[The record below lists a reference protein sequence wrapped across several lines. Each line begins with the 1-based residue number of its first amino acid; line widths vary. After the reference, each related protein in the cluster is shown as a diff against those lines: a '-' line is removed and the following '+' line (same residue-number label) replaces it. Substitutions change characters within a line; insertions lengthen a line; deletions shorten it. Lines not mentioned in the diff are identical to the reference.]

1 MKPKRSLLLLS
12 MIVSLSLSSCDGF
25 NQPLEEDK
33 SSNENS
39 NGGNNENINNNG
51 GSNKD
56 SSTTEETKEEEKESD
71 KEEDKEKPK
80 DEPSGDQDGGNT
92 PVPTPDPQV
101 DPKPEP
107 EPEEEELDSTN
118 SYLATFRVDGNP
130 HKTLRVKKGSAP
142 LYSEVPEPT
151 KLGHYFRYW
160 QLKTAGPNQ
169 NGTVGGAEGNNT
181 DFFVS
186 DIDVVYDA
194 VFILNS
200 YNVSFYNDDELISS
214 VKVTYGQ
221 SCIEKW
227 SLDDLKKYHNYRE
240 PFLIDED
247 GYVKNFNG
255 WSTVNGSSSGT
266 QLDGLPKITQDTNYY
281 AAHSKTSEKVFAYEW
296 NYDSKGVLTREEKYT
311 IDDLKASNRIV
322 LEGTTLRSFVKF
334 QKKATDYNYGY
345 NLYLN
350 DNSITKI
357 GAKDLDKS
365 YYGLSTI
372 EATKLNMS
380 SIVEIE
386 KEGLTLTT
394 IKTISAKNLTKLG
407 ESAIGFNASLTS
419 YSFPNLQY
427 IGVKA
432 FENCASL
439 KDIVIPK
446 YVATIDRDSTDY
458 RMPFAGCQNIE
469 TIKVDENNSVY
480 RSENNN
486 TLITKANNEL
496 LLATNTT
503 TSVPSSV
510 KKICKKSFDSL
521 PQLTEVTIQN
531 TINSIE
537 EQAFSECNNLVRINF
552 NGTKNTFLS
561 KCPSNNAN
569 NIFYRKAN
577 TVKIA
582 CYDDEISV

>member
-1 MKPKRSLLLLS
+1 MKPKRNLLLLS
-12 MIVSLSLSSCDGF
+12 MILSLSLPSCDGF
-25 NQPLEEDK
+25 NTSLEEDK

-39 NGGNNENINNNG
+39 SGGNNENINNNG

-56 SSTTEETKEEEKESD
+56 SSTTEETKEEEKEA
-71 KEEDKEKPK
+71 DKEKPK
-80 DEPSGDQDGGNT
+80 DEPSSDQDGGNT
-92 PVPTPDPQV
+92 PDPTPDPQV

-107 EPEEEELDSTN
+107 KPEEELDSTN
-118 SYLATFRVDGNP
+118 SYLATFKVDGNTY
-130 HKTLRVKKGSAP
+130 KTLRVKKGSAP

-151 KLGHYFRYW
+151 KTGYYFRYW
-160 QLKTAGPNQ
+160 QLKTTGPNQ
-169 NGTVGGAEGNNT
+169 YETVGGAEGKNT

-186 DIDVVYDA
+186 DIDVVYEA
-194 VFILNS
+194 AFILNS

-214 VKVTYGQ
+214 VKVPYGN
-221 SCIEKW
+221 SCNEWW

-247 GYVKNFNG
+247 GYVRNF
-255 WSTVNGSSSGT
+255 NGSSSGT
-266 QLDGLPKITQDTNYY
+266 QLEGLPKITQDINYY
-281 AAHSKTSEKVFAYEW
+281 AAHSKTNEKVFAYEW

-311 IDDLKASNRIV
+311 IDDLKASNRMV

-350 DNSITKI
+350 DDSITKI
-357 GAKDLDKS
+357 GAKDLDKN

-394 IKTISAKNLTKLG
+394 IKTISAKNLTKIG
-407 ESAIGFNASLTS
+407 ESAIGFNANLTS
-419 YSFPNLQY
+419 YSFPKLQY

-446 YVATIDRDSTDY
+446 YVASIDRDSTDY

-469 TIKVDENNSVY
+469 TIKVDASNTVY

-537 EQAFSECNNLVRINF
+537 EQAFSECNNLVKIKF
-552 NGTKNTFLS
+552 NGTKDTFLS
-561 KCPSNNAN
+561 KCPSTNAN

-582 CYDDEISV
+582 CSDGEISV